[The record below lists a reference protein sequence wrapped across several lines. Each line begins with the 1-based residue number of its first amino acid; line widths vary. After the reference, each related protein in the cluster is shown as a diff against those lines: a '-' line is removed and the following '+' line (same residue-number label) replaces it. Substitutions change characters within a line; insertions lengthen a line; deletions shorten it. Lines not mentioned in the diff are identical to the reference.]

1 MEYKLEIEIFGN
13 LQVPNLYS
21 IIIKQFSVNL
31 LYNQLTLTK
40 NIKLSQIIL
49 IAY

>member
-1 MEYKLEIEIFGN
+1 MEYEELEIEIFGN

-31 LYNQLTLTK
+31 LDF
-40 NIKLSQIIL
+40 
-49 IAY
+49 